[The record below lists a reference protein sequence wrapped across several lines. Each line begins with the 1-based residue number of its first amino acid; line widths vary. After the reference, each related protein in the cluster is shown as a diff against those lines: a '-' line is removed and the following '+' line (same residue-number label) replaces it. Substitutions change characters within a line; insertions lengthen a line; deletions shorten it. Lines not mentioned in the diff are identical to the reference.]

1 MQAILKVMN
10 ITLDSWCPHRDSE
23 GWKQDPD
30 GLYIDMSE
38 YNLGGEAEE
47 ALSQITGMPS
57 KGDAAENGEPKTVRA
72 AQRWFSDL

>member
-1 MQAILKVMN
+1 MH
-10 ITLDSWCPHRDSE
+10 ITLDSWCPHWDSE

-38 YNLGGEAEE
+38 YNLVGEAEE

-72 AQRWFSDL
+72 AQRWFSDLQVLKQ